1 MDQIGYATQNSWKPN
16 FLSLIL
22 NTYLDYFFLSAVAIS
37 LYSAIYSEQQNN
49 VPKWHNKPKKPIK
62 PEFEDDT
69 ENEIWRLSLSNH

>member
-1 MDQIGYATQNSWKPN
+1 MINGSNRICHSKLLKTKFPVI
-16 FLSLIL
+16 LIL

-69 ENEIWRLSLSNH
+69 ENEI